1 MVLLIARRQGR
12 DHSAQVPIDLQSK
25 RSLRL
30 VIVSPHFDDGV
41 LSIGAAMASWV
52 RGGHRVGLLT
62 VLGCDPESTAPA
74 GGWDS
79 RGGYATEGEA
89 ARARRAEDRR
99 ACETL
104 RVSPMWL
111 PYGSNDYERHGDEDD
126 VWNAI
131 ATTVADA
138 ALVLVPGFPLSHP
151 DHAWL
156 GALLA
161 ERLSPDRLG
170 RYAEQ
175 PYTFRERGTPFSRV
189 QTSGRDRVVKWRAI
203 RKYASQLLLLGMRGT
218 RGAARLAW
226 SDERI
231 AVPAA
236 LTELGSTL
244 HER

>member
-1 MVLLIARRQGR
+1 MLIAHRQGR
-12 DHSAQVPIDLQSK
+12 DHSAHVPNDLQSK
-25 RSLRL
+25 RPLRL

-52 RGGHRVGLLT
+52 RAGHRVGLLT

-74 GGWDS
+74 GGWDR
-79 RGGYATEGEA
+79 RGGFATEGEA

-99 ACETL
+99 ACECL

-111 PYGSNDYERHGDEDD
+111 PYGSNDYERHGDESD
-126 VWNAI
+126 VWNAV
-131 ATTVADA
+131 APTVAEA
-138 ALVLVPGFPLSHP
+138 HVVLLAGFPLSHP

-156 GALLA
+156 DVVLA
-161 ERLSPDRLG
+161 ERLPPDRLG
-170 RYAEQ
+170 HYAEQ

-189 QTSGRDRVVKWRAI
+189 QTSVRDRVAKWRAI
-203 RKYASQLLLLGMRGT
+203 RKYASQLPLLGMRGT

-236 LTELGSTL
+236 VTDLRSTL
-244 HER
+244 RER